1 MLNYSMESIAQALST
16 FSAVAW
22 GPWLVTLLLGGG
34 AYFFVYSRFLP
45 FRYFTHAIDLL
56 RGKYDDPN
64 APGELSHFRA
74 LASALAG
81 TIGLGNIGGVAV
93 AIHTGGPGAIFWM
106 WMGAFLG
113 IATKFFTCTL
123 AVLYRGKD
131 SRGELQGGPM
141 YVIVE
146 GLGERWRP
154 LANFFCVC
162 ALVGV
167 FPLFQANQLVQVI
180 RDVLVE
186 PSGLISDPASLLYF
200 NFALG
205 VVTASVVGLVVIGG
219 IQRIGAATSRLVPLM
234 VLLYCGMAAWILAMH
249 IADIPSYIALIL
261 EDAFT
266 GNAVLGGSVG
276 SVIAIGV
283 KRSAFS
289 NEAGIGTEAMAHGA
303 ARTKEPVR
311 EGLVAML
318 GPAIDTLIV
327 CTATAIMILSSGI
340 WKTSQSNGVTLTAE
354 ALSEHLPGVG
364 PYLLVVSVFFFGI
377 STMFSYN
384 YYGVKSLSFLI
395 GAERAHLYNY
405 FYLPSIVVASVVTAS
420 SVIDLIDGMFAL
432 MAIPTMTS
440 ALLLSPKV
448 MQAAREYFGKFAE
461 DSTTTR

>member
-1 MLNYSMESIAQALST
+1 MESIAQALST
-16 FSAVAW
+16 FSTVAW

-34 AYFFVYSRFLP
+34 AFFFVYSRFLP
-45 FRYFTHAIDLL
+45 FRYFSHAIDLL

-93 AIHTGGPGAIFWM
+93 AIHTGGPGAVFWM

-131 SRGELQGGPM
+131 SRGDLQGGPM
-141 YVIVE
+141 YVIVQ
-146 GLGERWRP
+146 GLGEGWRP
-154 LANFFCVC
+154 LASFFCLC
-162 ALVGV
+162 SLVGV
-167 FPLFQANQLVQVI
+167 LPLFQANQLIQVI
-180 RDVLVE
+180 TDVIIEPEGLV
-186 PSGLISDPASLLYF
+186 SDPTSLLYF
-200 NFALG
+200 RFTLG
-205 VVTASVVGLVVIGG
+205 VIVAVIVGLVVIGG
-219 IQRIGAATSRLVPLM
+219 IKRIGAATSRLVPLM
-234 VLLYCGMAAWILAMH
+234 VLLYCGMAGWVLASH
-249 IADIPSYIALIL
+249 IADIPSYFVLIIT
-261 EDAFT
+261 DAFT
-266 GNAVLGGSVG
+266 GNAVLGGSIG

-289 NEAGIGTEAMAHGA
+289 NEAGIGTESMAHGA

-318 GPAIDTLIV
+318 GPAIDTLLV
-327 CTATAIMILSSGI
+327 CTATAIIILSSGV
-340 WKTSQSNGVTLTAE
+340 WQTSEANGVTLTAE

-364 PYLLVVSVFFFGI
+364 PYLLVICVFFFGV

-384 YYGVKSLSFLI
+384 YYGVKSLSFII

-405 FYLPSIVVASVVTAS
+405 LYLPSILVASVVTTSA
-420 SVIDLIDGMFAL
+420 VIDLIDGMFAL

-448 MQAAREYFGKFAE
+448 MRAAKIYFGKL
-461 DSTTTR
+461 TT

>member
-1 MLNYSMESIAQALST
+1 MDAVAQALST
-16 FSAVAW
+16 FSAIAW
-22 GPWLVTLLLGGG
+22 GPWLLVLLLGGG
-34 AYFFVYSRFLP
+34 VYFFVYSRFLP
-45 FRYFTHAIDLL
+45 FRYFLHSLDVL

-64 APGELSHFRA
+64 APGDLSHFRA
-74 LASALAG
+74 LTSALAG

-113 IATKFFTCTL
+113 VATKFFTCTL

-131 SRGELQGGPM
+131 SRGDLQGGPM

-146 GLGERWRP
+146 GLGARWRP
-154 LANFFCVC
+154 LGSFFCLC

-167 FPLFQANQLVQVI
+167 FPMFQANQLVQVI
-180 RDVLVE
+180 RDVIIE
-186 PSGLISDPASLLYF
+186 PRGLLTDPSSAFYF
-200 NFALG
+200 NLSLG
-205 VVTASVVGLVVIGG
+205 IVTASIVGLVVIGG
-219 IQRIGAATSRLVPLM
+219 IHRIGAATSRLVPFM
-234 VLLYCGMAAWILAMH
+234 VVLYVGMALWIL
-249 IADIPSYIALIL
+249 IANFAEIPSFFALIL
-261 EDAFT
+261 QDAFT
-266 GNAVLGGSVG
+266 GDAVLGGSVG
-276 SVIAIGV
+276 AVIATGV

-318 GPAIDTLIV
+318 GPIIDTLIV
-327 CTATAIMILSSGI
+327 CTATAIVILSSDV
-340 WKTSQSNGVTLTAE
+340 WRTSEANGVTLTAQ
-354 ALSEHLPGVG
+354 ALAEHLPGIG
-364 PYLLVVSVFFFGI
+364 PYLLVICVFFFGI

-395 GAERAHLYNY
+395 GAERGHLYNY
-405 FYLPSIVVASVVTAS
+405 LYLPSIVVASVVTAS

-440 ALLLSPKV
+440 TLLLSPKV
-448 MQAAREYFGKFAE
+448 MKAAREYFAKLK
-461 DSTTTR
+461 T

>member
-1 MLNYSMESIAQALST
+1 MESIAQSLSA
-16 FSAVAW
+16 FSAFAW
-22 GPWLVTLLLGGG
+22 GPWLVALLLGGG

-45 FRYFTHAIDLL
+45 FRYFPHAIDLL
-56 RGKYDDPN
+56 RGKYDDPD

-131 SRGELQGGPM
+131 SRGDLQGGPM
-141 YVIVE
+141 YVIVQ
-146 GLGERWRP
+146 GLGPRWRP
-154 LANFFCVC
+154 LAVFFCLC
-162 ALVGV
+162 SLVGV
-167 FPLFQANQLVQVI
+167 LPLFQANQLVQVI
-180 RDVLVE
+180 RDVLIE
-186 PSGLISDPASLLYF
+186 PNGLATDPTSLLYF
-200 NFALG
+200 SLSLG
-205 VVTASVVGLVVIGG
+205 VVTAAVVGLVVIGG

-234 VLLYCGMAAWILAMH
+234 VLLYVGMAVWILATNV
-249 IADIPSYIALIL
+249 ADIPSYFALIFQ
-261 EDAFT
+261 DAFT
-266 GNAVLGGSVG
+266 GDAVLGGSIG
-276 SVIAIGV
+276 SVIRIGV
-283 KRSAFS
+283 QRSAFS

-303 ARTKEPVR
+303 ARTREPVR

-327 CTATAIMILSSGI
+327 CTATAIIILSSGV
-340 WKTSQSNGVTLTAE
+340 WKTSDANGVTLTAE
-354 ALSEHLPGVG
+354 ALSEHLPGLG
-364 PYLLVVSVFFFGI
+364 PYLLVICVFFFGV

-384 YYGVKSLSFLI
+384 YYGVKSLSFI
-395 GAERAHLYNY
+395 VGAERAHLYNY
-405 FYLPSIVVASVVTAS
+405 FYLPSIIVASVVTVS
-420 SVIDLIDGMFAL
+420 SVVDLIDGMFAL

-448 MQAAREYFGKFAE
+448 MKAARAYFQKF
-461 DSTTTR
+461 DQDKTIPQ

>member
-1 MLNYSMESIAQALST
+1 MESIAQALST
-16 FSAVAW
+16 FSTFAW

-34 AYFFVYSRFLP
+34 AYFFAYSRFLP
-45 FRYFTHAIDLL
+45 FRHFSHAIDLL

-154 LANFFCVC
+154 LANFFCLC

-167 FPLFQANQLVQVI
+167 FPLFQANQLVQVT
-180 RDVLVE
+180 RDVLIE
-186 PSGLISDPASLLYF
+186 PSGLISDPTSLLYL
-200 NFALG
+200 NFTLG
-205 VVTASVVGLVVIGG
+205 VVTAAIVGLVVIGG

-249 IADIPSYIALIL
+249 IADIPSYLALIL
-261 EDAFT
+261 DDAFT
-266 GNAVLGGSVG
+266 GDAVLGGSVG

-327 CTATAIMILSSGI
+327 CTATAIIILSSGV
-340 WKTSQSNGVTLTAE
+340 WKTSAANGVTLTAE
-354 ALSEHLPGVG
+354 ALAEHLPGVG

-384 YYGVKSLSFLI
+384 YYGVKSLSFLV

-405 FYLPSIVVASVVTAS
+405 FYLPSIVAASVVTAS

-440 ALLLSPKV
+440 TLLLSPKV
-448 MQAAREYFGKFAE
+448 MRAARAYFE
-461 DSTTTR
+461 RLTP

>member
-1 MLNYSMESIAQALST
+1 MESIAQALST
-16 FSAVAW
+16 FSAIAW
-22 GPWLVTLLLGGG
+22 GPWLVFLLLGGG

-45 FRYFTHAIDLL
+45 FRYLPHAIDLL

-131 SRGELQGGPM
+131 SRGDLQGGPM
-141 YVIVE
+141 YVIVQ

-154 LANFFCVC
+154 LATFFCLC
-162 ALVGV
+162 SLVGV
-167 FPLFQANQLVQVI
+167 FPLFQANQLIQVI

-186 PSGLISDPASLLYF
+186 PTGLITDPTSLLYF
-200 NFALG
+200 NLSLG
-205 VVTASVVGLVVIGG
+205 VVTAVVVGLVVVGG

-234 VLLYCGMAAWILAMH
+234 VLLYCGMAVWILATH
-249 IADIPSYIALIL
+249 IADIPSYFALIFQ
-261 EDAFT
+261 DAFT
-266 GNAVLGGSVG
+266 GNAVLGGSIG

-327 CTATAIMILSSGI
+327 CTATAIIILSSGV
-340 WKTSQSNGVTLTAE
+340 WKTSDANGVTLTAQ
-354 ALSEHLPGVG
+354 ALSEHLPGIG
-364 PYLLVVSVFFFGI
+364 PYLLVICVFFFGV

-384 YYGVKSLSFLI
+384 YYGVKSLSFI
-395 GAERAHLYNY
+395 VGAERAHLYNY
-405 FYLPSIVVASVVTAS
+405 LYLPSIIVASVVTVS
-420 SVIDLIDGMFAL
+420 SVVDLIDGMFAL

-448 MQAAREYFGKFAE
+448 MKAARAYFGRFEKEGAV
-461 DSTTTR
+461 